1 MAEVTTGKADIA
13 SLIPTTWSPIIY
25 QELRSKVAFLNLFAR
40 DYEGEIKEKGD
51 TVKVNTIKAPTG
63 EILTNDKTAFSS
75 ELMQVES
82 FNIVANKRASAA
94 FKVTSMA
101 SLQSMQF
108 IQEAQEALRY
118 ALYAQMEADILAALI
133 PSAAAPDHQIAPGV
147 AGVLAA
153 TDVNSLRTLLS
164 VAKVPGQNRFL
175 ALDPAYYG
183 DLLNTN
189 SLMSKDF
196 TGANDLDNGQV
207 VKALGFN
214 IFEHDILPADT
225 GYAIHP
231 SALQLVMQTGVEVKV
246 SDLHAN
252 HEYAAL
258 ISANIIYGFTLAD
271 NKRIAKITG

>member
-1 MAEVTTGKADIA
+1 MAQVTTGKVDVA

-25 QELRSKVAFLNLFAR
+25 QELRAKVALLNLFAR
-40 DYEGEIKEKGD
+40 DYEGEIRSIGD

-63 EILTNDKTAFSS
+63 EILTDDKTAFSS
-75 ELMQVES
+75 EKMEVSS

-101 SLQSMQF
+101 MLQSMQF
-108 IQEAQEALRY
+108 ISEAQEALRY
-118 ALYAQMEADILAALI
+118 ALMLQMENDILSALI
-133 PSAAAPDHQIAPGV
+133 PSAAAPDHQIAPATASTLV
-147 AGVLAA
+147 AS
-153 TDVNSLRTLLS
+153 DVNQLRTLLS
-164 VAKVPGQNRFL
+164 IAKVPGQNRYL

-207 VKALGFN
+207 TKALGFN
-214 IFEHDILPADT
+214 IFEHDVLPADT
-225 GYAIHP
+225 GYAFHP

-246 SDLHAN
+246 SDLHGN

-258 ISANIIYGFTLAD
+258 ISANIIYGYQLAD
-271 NKRIAKITG
+271 NKRIAKISG